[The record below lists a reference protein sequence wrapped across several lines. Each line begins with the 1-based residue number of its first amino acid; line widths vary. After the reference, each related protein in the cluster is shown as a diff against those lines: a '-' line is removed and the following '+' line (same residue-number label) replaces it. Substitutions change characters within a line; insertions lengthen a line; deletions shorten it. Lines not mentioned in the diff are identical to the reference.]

1 MGEQI
6 ARNNARTA
14 SGTAEE
20 RRKTAETNRG
30 IQAQRQL
37 LRAQQNRQAIA
48 LAGLR
53 QETGLLAQT
62 RRQTE
67 LLARENRN
75 AGGATRFFSNA
86 VGELAG
92 FLGGLGISE
101 VVFQLQQFGRESIQ
115 AAVRL
120 DSQTRAL
127 AVLTGSMREAEAAI
141 RDVQR
146 LADLP
151 GLRFQSAV
159 DGTVALRAIG
169 VEAETTTRILTELGN
184 AAAFSGGQ
192 GEFERGLAWVQATHS
207 ARAFVAG
214 RIKSTYGKYWACF
227 ARVKGRI

>member
-1 MGEQI
+1 MRAPLQ
-6 ARNNARTA
+6 ARQKNA
-14 SGTAEE
+14 E
-20 RRKTAETNRG
+20 RPPKRIGVSKHNANFCAHNKIGRRSHSRDFG
-30 IQAQRQL
+30 KKQACSHKP
-37 LRAQQNRQAIA
+37 AD
-48 LAGLR
+48 
-53 QETGLLAQT
+53 
-62 RRQTE
+62 RRNC
-67 LLARENRN
+67 LHRENRN
-75 AGGATRFFSNA
+75 AGGATRIFSNA

-92 FLGGLGISE
+92 FLGGLAISE
-101 VVFQLQQFGRESIQ
+101 VVFQLQQFGRESIRN
-115 AAVRL
+115 AVRL

-192 GEFERGLAWVQATHS
+192 GEFERGLLGFRQLIQSGQIIT
-207 ARAFVAG
+207 R
-214 RIKSTYGKYWACF
+214 RTKSS
-227 ARVKGRI
+227 